1 MADLL
6 MKMPVPYEPKRQNRF
21 ILRFPSS
28 LGINEW
34 FVTSTKRPSAKINSV
49 AIPFLNTSTYV
60 AGRFEWDTIQVTFKD
75 PIGPSASQALMEW
88 FRLHA
93 ESVTGRMGY
102 AAGYKKDI
110 ELEMLDPT
118 GVVVE
123 KWILQGTFLQDL
135 NFGDLDYSRDD
146 LATITCTLRMDR
158 CIQVY

>member
-34 FVTSTKRPSAKINSV
+34 YVTSAARPKAKINSV

-60 AGRFEWDTIQVTFKD
+60 AGRFKWESISVKFKD
-75 PIGPSASQALMEW
+75 PIGPSAAQALMEW

-123 KWILQGTFLQDL
+123 KWILQGTFLTGLD
-135 NFGDLDYSRDD
+135 FGTLDYSQDA
-146 LATITCTLRMDR
+146 LADISATLRMDR
-158 CIQVY
+158 CILVY

>member
-6 MKMPVPYEPKRQNRF
+6 IKMPVPYEPKRANRF

-34 FVTSTKRPSAKINSV
+34 YVFSTSRPKAKINSV
-49 AIPFLNTSTYV
+49 EIPFLNTSTYV
-60 AGRFEWDTIQVTFKD
+60 AGRFVWEELPVVFKD

-102 AAGYKKDI
+102 AAGYKKDV

-118 GVVVE
+118 GVAVE
-123 KWILQGTFLQDL
+123 KWILQGTFMTSLD
-135 NFGDLDYSRDD
+135 GGALDYSRDE
-146 LATITCTLRMDR
+146 LATVSINLRMDR